1 MHGRAWE
8 VELQEQLAGE
18 VHRKLGSWHCGLSED
33 RMSLVGLVC
42 GSLKAEENK
51 INHPVSE
58 SDSDAWML
66 LKTDCMCV
74 AKMSHT
80 EHFIYSMC
88 AYLSMS
94 NASILMYAFTVLVL
108 LLFVLFCLFHPGF
121 LSYVLILMFVRII
134 VLVLF

>member
-74 AKMSHT
+74 TKMSHT

-94 NASILMYAFTVLVL
+94 NASIL

-134 VLVLF
+134 ILVLF